1 MSSKEHPTYEDDID
15 IGTEVHRLE
24 QLDLIFTANER
35 ASIQYDQGRQYFIG
49 RSLWDTRH
57 LVISKVNVYTSFDI

>member
-35 ASIQYDQGRQYFIG
+35 ASIQYFIG
-49 RSLWDTRH
+49 RFLWDTWH